1 MNINFTPE
9 DWARIEKTH
18 MDFWNGELGRP
29 LLIIYKKQEK
39 KAPKLPFTPNFW
51 PELPNEMSAEEV
63 VSRYEAQ
70 LEADEGWIG
79 DNFPKQWVNF
89 GPGILA
95 GYLGAK
101 VGVAEDTVWFDP
113 NGEKKISE
121 IFPKLDKDNFW
132 YKRVLELTKVAAKR
146 WKGKAT
152 IGCTD
157 IGGNMDIIASL
168 RGTQDLLFDCM
179 DEPEEVQRVCKDV
192 TKIWIEVFNELTGII
207 DANGCGHTNWGPIW
221 TKPGVTTYMLQSDFS
236 YMISPAMFEQFVLP
250 DMYSC
255 CDAIDIPFYHL
266 DGKGELPHLDML
278 IDIPKLAGIQ
288 WQPGD
293 VGIPS
298 ADWPEVLTKIK
309 KGGKKCQI
317 YTNAEGAKK
326 VVKEIGG
333 KGFILQVSEHFSRQE
348 AIDFQEMLRK
358 EDCGK

>member
-18 MDFWNGELGRP
+18 MDFWSGKLDRP
-29 LLIIYKKQEK
+29 LLFLNKKRET
-39 KAPKLPFTPNFW
+39 PWPELPYAPNFW
-51 PELPNEMSAEEV
+51 PELPNKMSAEEV
-63 VSRYEAQ
+63 ISRYESH
-70 LEADEGWIG
+70 LEAKEGWIG

-101 VGVAEDTVWFDP
+101 VGVAKDTVWFDP
-113 NGEKKISE
+113 ADEKKISE

-132 YKRVLELTKVAAKR
+132 YKRVLELTKVAAER
-146 WKGKAT
+146 WKGKAA

-157 IGGNMDIIASL
+157 IGGNLDVVASL
-168 RGTQDLLFDCM
+168 RGTQNLLFDCM
-179 DEPEEVQRVCKDV
+179 DEPEEVQRACKDV
-192 TKIWIEVFNELTGII
+192 TKIWIDVFNELAEII
-207 DANGCGHTNWGPIW
+207 DTNGCGHTPWAPIW
-221 TKPGVTTYMLQSDFS
+221 TKPGVTTYMLQCDFS
-236 YMISPAMFEQFVLP
+236 YMISPAMFEEFVLP

-288 WQPGD
+288 WIPGD
-293 VGIPS
+293 GVPPS
-298 ADWPEVLTKIK
+298 HEWMDVLTKIK
-309 KGGKKCQI
+309 NGGKKCQI
-317 YTNAEGAKK
+317 FTTPEGAKK
-326 VVKEIGG
+326 VVKELGG
-333 KGFILQVSEHFSRQE
+333 KNFILQVSGHFTPQE